1 MSLSHPMNE
10 GAAERAATGD
20 LYRAVWR
27 WHFYAGLLVLPFMI
41 VLALTG
47 ALYLFHNEIEDAW
60 YRDLRQVPMAS
71 GAPRAPEALAAAAL
85 ASRPGGA
92 LVKYLPPGSPLA
104 SAQAVVRTPAGER
117 LSVYV
122 DPYTGR
128 ILGSLPER
136 GTLMWTIRRLHS
148 LDYFGPVANALIEI
162 AAGWSLLLVASG
174 LYLWWPRGRRQGV
187 ITVRG
192 GPGRRVFWRDLHAVT
207 GLFTAVFIVF
217 LALTGLPWSQVW
229 GAKVNQWANGSN
241 FGYPAGVRVQLPMSD
256 LKLADQGPTTW
267 SLEQARLPRSG
278 GEGHEG
284 HAGHDAGG
292 AAHTHAAV
300 PAEAPAAI
308 GLDRAVAVFEH
319 LGLAPGYAIN
329 LPSGPRGVY
338 TASVYPNDLHK
349 QRVVHLDQYS
359 GKPLLDMSYAD
370 YGPLGRTLEWGINVH
385 MGQEFGLANQIILAL
400 ACLAI
405 VLLSVSAAVMWWKR
419 RPAGRLGIPPAPRE
433 ARVLRGVLA
442 IMVAGGL
449 VFPLVGLSLILMWL
463 FDRLALRL
471 AAARAG

>member
-1 MSLSHPMNE
+1 MSLPHPLNE

-41 VLALTG
+41 VLAITG

-60 YRDLRQVPMAS
+60 YRDLRQVPVAN
-71 GAPRAPEALAAAAL
+71 GAPRAPEALAAIAL
-85 ASRPGGA
+85 ASQPGGV
-92 LVKYLPPGSPLA
+92 LVKYLPPASPRA
-104 SAQAVVRTPAGER
+104 SAQAVVRTPVGER
-117 LSVYV
+117 LSIYA

-207 GLFTAVFIVF
+207 GLFTALFIVF
-217 LALTGLPWSQVW
+217 LALTGLPWSQIW

-278 GEGHEG
+278 GGHEG

-292 AAHTHAAV
+292 PAHTH
-300 PAEAPAAI
+300 PAMPMGAPAAI

-329 LPSGPRGVY
+329 LPDGPRGVY
-338 TASVYPNDLHK
+338 TASVYPNDLHQ

-359 GKPLLDMSYAD
+359 GKPLLDMRYAD

-405 VLLSVSAAVMWWKR
+405 VLLSVSAAAMWWKR

-433 ARVLRGVLA
+433 ARALRGVLA
-442 IMVAGGL
+442 IMAIGGL
-449 VFPLVGLSLILMWL
+449 IFPLVGLSLILMWL

-471 AAARAG
+471 AGARAS